1 MVDAA
6 GSEVGPIRLGCLSGT
21 NRPRGS
27 LQGREMTQTFEA
39 RAVRSRLETLAR
51 CGSSLHGEPALE
63 VIGGLAIG
71 NSEGVSKVWADV
83 ALLAATQR
91 PTTSEAIHDL
101 TRAVLPDV
109 LDRMRP
115 NVARKARKRGDVLLG
130 VVYSELAML
139 SLGRRRIDTAHHRAK
154 TARIRYGDY
163 LAIEGDVVSIVND
176 RVENAAGQIR
186 RAPW

>member
-6 GSEVGPIRLGCLSGT
+6 GSEAGPHQAGCLGGELT
-21 NRPRGS
+21 G
-27 LQGREMTQTFEA
+27 LGVITGAGMTQTFEA

-63 VIGGLAIG
+63 IVGGLAIG

-130 VVYSELAML
+130 VVYSELALL
-139 SLGRRRIDTAHHRAK
+139 SLGRRRIDTAQHRAK

-186 RAPW
+186 RAQW